1 MGFGPLP
8 GAPDSSVVLV
18 EGPWTHRTVRANGI
32 ALHVAEFG
40 TGPLVLLLHGF
51 PQFWWGWHQQLLDL
65 ADAGYR
71 AVAVDLRGY
80 GASDKPPRG
89 YDSPTLAADMAAL
102 VDLARR
108 VRRDGRRQRRRR
120 HAGAGRWP
128 RAIRGSC
135 AALVVL
141 GAAHPLRMRAQNA
154 PRAPAARSGSA
165 SAYALRT
172 FQVPRRAENLL
183 SRDSQWVR
191 ELYDRWTGPRWR
203 GTPRYVADVERY
215 AQAMRIHPVSYCAA
229 EHYRWEFRS
238 LFRSDGRRYAA
249 SMRAPGHR
257 AGAAPARRLR
267 HLRAAGHRAGVR
279 AVRHRR
285 VRVAGPRRR
294 RALPA
299 QRGARVQVSGE
310 LVRWAKTH

>member
-18 EGPWTHRTVRANGI
+18 DGPWTHRTVRANGI
-32 ALHVAEFG
+32 AMHVAEYG

-51 PQFWWGWHQQLLDL
+51 PQFWWAWHQQLVDL

-89 YDSPTLAADMAAL
+89 YDAPTLAADVAAL
-102 VDLARR
+102 VTSLGESDAMVVGHDVGGTLAWTMAARHPR
-108 VRRDGRRQRRRR
+108 VVR
-120 HAGAGRWP
+120 
-128 RAIRGSC
+128 SLV
-135 AALVVL
+135 ALS
-141 GAAHPLRMRAQNA
+141 AAHPLRMRAEIRLGA
-154 PRAPAARSGSA
+154 GSAQRHA

-172 FQVPRRAENLL
+172 FQVPRRAESLL
-183 SRDSQWVR
+183 ATDSTWVR

-229 EHYRWEFRS
+229 EHYRWMLRSMFRA
-238 LFRSDGRRYAA
+238 DGHRYAA
-249 SMRAPGHR
+249 SLRSPIGAPV
-257 AGAAPARRLR
+257 L
-267 HLRAAGHRAGVR
+267 HLHGDFDTCV
-279 AVRHRR
+279 
-285 VRVAGPRRR
+285 
-294 RALPA
+294 LPA
-299 QRGARVQVSGE
+299 TAQGSGQYVSGAYEWRILDGVGHFPHNEVPDFVSGE